1 MYLSIKVLNISLLNL
16 YDKRRRSKQITELG
30 VEIQKAYAMQFE
42 YRAKAEEAEE
52 IAKKLTTER
61 AELVNSL
68 IKDCNESVTIDDLD

>member
-1 MYLSIKVLNISLLNL
+1 MINAEEVIT
-16 YDKRRRSKQITELG
+16 RSKQITELG

-42 YRAKAEEAEE
+42 YRAKAA
-52 IAKKLTTER
+52 AKKLTTER